1 MNHVAT
7 EVSEYYYQSLSKKKI
22 CMIGN
27 EIRTEDGFSELRLIN
42 FSRQYTL
49 KEDEFCDVFGIS
61 APKERNAASSSLTVI
76 VYIID
81 CPFVFV
87 LFSFLTLRSEASSA
101 LLVKNS

>member
-1 MNHVAT
+1 
-7 EVSEYYYQSLSKKKI
+7 
-22 CMIGN
+22 MIGN

-61 APKERNAASSSLTVI
+61 APKERSAVPSALTVI

-81 CPFVFV
+81 CPFVFFY
-87 LFSFLTLRSEASSA
+87 LFIFLILRSEASSV
-101 LLVKNS
+101 LLVKNY

>member
-1 MNHVAT
+1 MISVGFQECSYVVNHVAT

-49 KEDEFCDVFGIS
+49 KEDEFCDVFGIP

-81 CPFVFV
+81 CPFVSV
-87 LFSFLTLRSEASSA
+87 LSYS
-101 LLVKNS
+101 